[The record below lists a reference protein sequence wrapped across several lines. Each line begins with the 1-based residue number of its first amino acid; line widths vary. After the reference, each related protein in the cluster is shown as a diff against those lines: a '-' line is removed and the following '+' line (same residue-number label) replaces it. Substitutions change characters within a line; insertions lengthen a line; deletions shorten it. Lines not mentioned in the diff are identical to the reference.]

1 MCYFKGKEVD
11 IYKIIMLDTTLKLS
25 SELQMH
31 PILKNKPE
39 EFSEHSSES
48 IRNWSSDTARKE
60 QWWGWNPKSTCFPAR
75 VV

>member
-31 PILKNKPE
+31 PIFKNKPE
-39 EFSEHSSES
+39 KFSEH
-48 IRNWSSDTARKE
+48 TQGA
-60 QWWGWNPKSTCFPAR
+60 
-75 VV
+75 

>member
-11 IYKIIMLDTTLKLS
+11 IYKIIMLGTTLKLS

-31 PILKNKPE
+31 PILKNKTE

-48 IRNWSSDTARKE
+48 IRN
-60 QWWGWNPKSTCFPAR
+60 
-75 VV
+75 